1 MEQFVI
7 NLQGNRYGGDI
18 LYENESFQLVRFNG
32 ILPIESSDYED
43 IKTFFPN
50 FHLEIG
56 EYLSDTYRIC
66 CGNSVM
72 LTESEAQSMD

>member
-1 MEQFVI
+1 MKQITI
-7 NLQGNRYGGDI
+7 NIQGSKYNGDI
-18 LYENESFQLVRFNG
+18 LCDNEAFQLVRFDG

-50 FHLEIG
+50 FRLEIG
-56 EYLSDTYRIC
+56 EYMNDTYRIC

-72 LTESEAQSMD
+72 LTESESKSID